1 MEKYVYYFLNTL
13 TFFVKLILS
22 IVYKACLTK
31 CEAWH
36 LVLVSLFLFIVMT
49 SLMLV
54 NALRLN
60 LEMGVSDEIWN
71 IFVFLF
77 GTNAVILL
85 AILPTQVLL
94 VTLIPHNVEAS
105 TQAII
110 SGVYIWAFEVGA
122 KASASA
128 YCAIFNVDKDHI
140 DNYPLALEAK
150 IPVIVL
156 MMCLTV
162 IIPNND
168 EILFL
173 SSKLRR
179 DHLKFLIKQSEQ
191 SIYL

>member
-1 MEKYVYYFLNTL
+1 MDKYVYYFLNTL
-13 TFFVKLILS
+13 TFVTKLILS

-31 CEAWH
+31 VEAWH

-60 LEMGVSDEIWN
+60 LEMGIPDEGWN
-71 IFVFLF
+71 VFVFLL
-77 GTNAVILL
+77 GTNAVSLL
-85 AILPTQVLL
+85 SILPTLVLL
-94 VTLIPHNVEAS
+94 VSLIPHNVEAS

-122 KASASA
+122 KISASV
-128 YCAIFNVDKDHI
+128 YCAIFNVDNDHM

-156 MMCLTV
+156 MMCLTF

-168 EILFL
+168 EIHTL
-173 SSKLRR
+173 SS
-179 DHLKFLIKQSEQ
+179 
-191 SIYL
+191 